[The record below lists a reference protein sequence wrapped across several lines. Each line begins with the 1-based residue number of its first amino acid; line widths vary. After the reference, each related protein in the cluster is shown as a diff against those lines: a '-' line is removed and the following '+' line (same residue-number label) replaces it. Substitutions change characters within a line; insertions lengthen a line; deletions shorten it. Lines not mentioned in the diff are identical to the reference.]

1 MGTQNLKSKMK
12 LSITLVFLT
21 FALTIDAG
29 PPGLHL
35 KPAGPPGLYLKPAG
49 PPGLYLKPIDGR
61 QQLEQTRG
69 DEESLAMN
77 RKGRE
82 YFKKKYGNIPS
93 QKTRADEVDGSAL
106 EGKDRWCDLIWCDRI
121 AGIVKNVLMSVR
133 SLDVVDSDE

>member
-1 MGTQNLKSKMK
+1 MGQNLKSKMK
-12 LSITLVFLT
+12 LSIILVFLT
-21 FALTIDAG
+21 FALTID
-29 PPGLHL
+29 
-35 KPAGPPGLYLKPAG
+35 AGPPGLYLKPAG

-69 DEESLAMN
+69 GDAQSERNMDSKDELAERTVGFGEQHAAMYGKYGNFADREQVDEESLAMN

-106 EGKDRWCDLIWCDRI
+106 EGKD
-121 AGIVKNVLMSVR
+121 
-133 SLDVVDSDE
+133 